1 MAKNY
6 LKNILSAF
14 AVCSLSTMAV
24 AADYSL
30 PFTFET
36 TPENFN
42 KCVVD
47 DVNNDAA
54 GNYGKWSYYVNSFS
68 YQCNDNS
75 SNPADDWIFLPIVDF
90 GNATEVT
97 VSFEAKVAMA
107 KYPESFEVYLGKSQD
122 KDAMTVAV
130 GKEVGFQETASKTFS
145 YTVTVPV
152 SESSD
157 WCLGFHAVSQPNML
171 DLYISNIK
179 IVKSAGGDIQTII
192 PSAPVIKESAMDY
205 LNYTATVQMPDKDTE
220 GADITGSMTLNV
232 FVDDESVESYS
243 DLTAGA
249 EKNIALTLTAGEH
262 TIAYQAVLDGETSA
276 SASETVTAAKK
287 VIVPGVPLVGEGV
300 VTGMSYTVQVTMP
313 SKDTEDQAIT
323 EKMSL
328 KVAENDVVLK
338 TFSNLEAGATE
349 DVELSLGVGVHT
361 LAFYAVIDDA
371 KGEAVEKEVTIVEPS
386 YSLPFSFQPSADS
399 IKECVVVDAN
409 GDEDENGS
417 ANGVWKISDGAFCY
431 TFSSKNNADDWVI
444 LPFVEVG
451 ETRNITVSVSV
462 KTGNLPE
469 AFELKL
475 GNGRTISAM
484 TETVTTRNEF
494 KTDNKEYVNITAD
507 VVLPESDSDKWA
519 LGIHATSPFDM
530 AFLYFKDIEIYDT
543 PTEDQIPSSPVFVE
557 GNLEDN
563 VYTATLRMP
572 TETATGAPI
581 DPSARMTLKVTVD
594 SEEATTK
601 ENLAPGAET
610 EVVLTLDAG
619 RHVILFSVVLDNAES
634 EAERKIVTVK
644 NSAVTTGN
652 LPYKF
657 TVTQDSFN
665 DCIFVDVNSDGEEN
679 YGKGMWTYQYRY
691 DNGGGAF
698 KYFAGSTDADD
709 WIILPMVNFGTS
721 KGVVVSMNVET
732 DSDPE
737 SFEVYLG
744 KERTVEAMTLPVM
757 NYTDF
762 THAGSYETLSASVAL
777 PESADGNEWCVGI
790 RAVSP
795 ADHYVF
801 YINEIQIKQDS
812 TTGINTIA
820 TEESGEAEYY
830 DLQGMRINSPEAG
843 SIVIVRKAG
852 NTYKT
857 VVR

>member
-97 VSFEAKVAMA
+97 VSFEAKTQRF
-107 KYPESFEVYLGKSQD
+107 PEAFEVYLGKGQEAQ
-122 KDAMTVAV
+122 AMTVEV
-130 GKEVGFQETASKTFS
+130 IKENNFLSRDTYQSFS
-145 YTVTVPV
+145 VTVAIP
-152 SESSD
+152 SGTPNE
-157 WCLGFHAVSQPNML
+157 WCLGFHAVSQPNMF

-179 IVKSAGGDIQTII
+179 IVKSAGGNVETIV
-192 PSAPVIKESAMDY
+192 PSAPLIKESAMDY

-243 DLTAGA
+243 DLAAGA

-276 SASETVTAAKK
+276 SASETVTAEKK
-287 VIVPGVPLVGEGV
+287 VIVPGVPVVGEGV

-361 LAFYAVIDDA
+361 LAFYAMIDDA
-371 KGEAVEKEVTIVEPS
+371 KGEAVEKEVTIVELS
-386 YSLPFSFQPSADS
+386 YKLPYTFQPSAQS
-399 IKECVVVDAN
+399 LKECVVLDAN
-409 GDEDENGS
+409 GDESAWSIINGELGYKYNQRNS
-417 ANGVWKISDGAFCY
+417 
-431 TFSSKNNADDWVI
+431 ADDWVI

-451 ETRNITVSVSV
+451 ETSNITVSINV
-462 KTGNLPE
+462 KTGDYPE
-469 AFELKL
+469 AFEVKF
-475 GNGRTISAM
+475 GDARNVAAM
-484 TETVTTRNEF
+484 TESVLSRNEF
-494 KTDNKEYVNITAD
+494 NTAKEYVTLTAE
-507 VVLPESDSDKWA
+507 VELPESTDGKWA
-519 LGIHATSPFDM
+519 LGIHATSQADKGT
-530 AFLYFKDIEIYDT
+530 LSIKDIEIYAT

-619 RHVILFSVVLDNAES
+619 RHVVLFSVVLDNAES

-665 DCIFVDVNSDGEEN
+665 ECIFVDVNSDGEEN

-698 KYFAGSTDADD
+698 KYFAGSRDADD